1 MSVLSREALEGSPLS
16 DLHTIAS
23 ELGLD
28 GYRRLRKADLIDR
41 IIESQ
46 GGDSQADSPRGGSDS
61 AEDRPAQQRSR
72 GRSGRGTSPAARRQ
86 EERDE
91 RRSERSRGS
100 DLPDSVEGRLSINQ
114 SGSGFVKIEGTSHE
128 VYVSAAQIRRLELKD
143 GDRIGGPVRPP
154 RRSERHASLVRV
166 ESING
171 KNADEVAP
179 APPKRGSGKVKPTLP
194 TERFVL
200 VGSETLAMIDRVAPI
215 GRGSRVV
222 FTGGPHSGKSHA
234 LRQLAV
240 SLGAIEGVVVTTALL
255 GVRAEELD
263 EWADAKPAVAETL
276 DSSPDARAKSLERV
290 IDAARK
296 SVSKGGHAVV
306 LVDAV
311 DHLPPASVRKA
322 LASAGVQSN
331 GGSLTVV
338 AVSRKIRGGETTVV
352 KFDQGLAAAGKFP
365 SIDVRESST
374 IRPELLLDPRSL
386 KSLQKAHA
394 DAVKKR
400 R

>member
-1 MSVLSREALEGSPLS
+1 MSVLSREALEESPLS
-16 DLHTIAS
+16 DLHLIAS

-28 GYRRLRKADLIDR
+28 SFRRLRKADLIDR
-41 IIESQ
+41 IVESQ
-46 GGDSQADSPRGGSDS
+46 GGEAKPQRKPEPSRSTESRS
-61 AEDRPAQQRSR
+61 RSR
-72 GRSGRGTSPAARRQ
+72 GGRDASPAARRQ

-91 RRSERSRGS
+91 RRSERSRGADVPS
-100 DLPDSVEGRLSINQ
+100 SVEGKLSINQ
-114 SGSGFVKIEGTSHE
+114 SGSGFVKIEGSSHE

-143 GDRIGGPVRPP
+143 GDKVGGPVRPP
-154 RRSERHASLVRV
+154 RRSERHPSLVRV

-179 APPKRGSGKVKPTLP
+179 VPPKRGGGKAKPTLP

-200 VGSETLAMIDRVAPI
+200 VGSETLTLIDRVAPI

-234 LRQLAV
+234 LKQLAV
-240 SLGAIEGVVVTTALL
+240 ALGALDGVEVTTALL

-263 EWADAKPAVAETL
+263 EWTDAKPAVTETL

-290 IDAARK
+290 VDAARK
-296 SVSKGGHAVV
+296 SASKGGNAVV

-311 DHLPPASVRKA
+311 DHLPPATVRKV
-322 LASAGVQSN
+322 LSCAGVQSG

-365 SIDVRESST
+365 SIDIRESST
-374 IRPELLLDPRSL
+374 IKPELLLDSRSL